1 MRLLLLGVDK
11 LSLLLKLVPDVFL
24 SALINL
30 LICESIFEGRQED
43 VFCSNDRIFVI
54 LLKLLILGL
63 LDEPGTI
70 LTDVVIDRVMDVLES
85 VLLVPSSLIVLVDAG
100 FNSTQSLILP
110 LLDFSRKFASTI
122 LRLLG
127 GSCRSVHVLFGKYC
141 LSESTVPQLRMELDH
156 VEIG

>member
-11 LSLLLKLVPDVFL
+11 LSLFLKLVPDVFL
-24 SALINL
+24 STLINL

-70 LTDVVIDRVMDVLES
+70 LTDVVID
-85 VLLVPSSLIVLVDAG
+85 
-100 FNSTQSLILP
+100 
-110 LLDFSRKFASTI
+110 
-122 LRLLG
+122 
-127 GSCRSVHVLFGKYC
+127 
-141 LSESTVPQLRMELDH
+141 
-156 VEIG
+156 